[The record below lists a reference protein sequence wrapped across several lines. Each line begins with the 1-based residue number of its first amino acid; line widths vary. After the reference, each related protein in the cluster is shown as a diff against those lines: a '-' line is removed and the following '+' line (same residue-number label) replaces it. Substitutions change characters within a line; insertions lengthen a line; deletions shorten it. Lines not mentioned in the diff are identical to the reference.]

1 MIEKNEIQ
9 KRLIELLGESKL
21 KPVEIAK
28 ELGISQYSISKMM
41 EGKNYAITW
50 NNGEIMQT
58 IKN

>member
-41 EGKNYAITW
+41 EGKNYAIT
-50 NNGEIMQT
+50 
-58 IKN
+58 